1 MSLYITNVS
10 ATSSY
15 IYQQNTAIDIKASCF
30 DTNNSLCDSGTNCF
44 ITINNPNSTILVL
57 NQSMTRNLTYY
68 SYALS
73 DTQTTNLGEHS
84 VIIYCSGTTKG
95 YSVFNYEITQNGKPN
110 PTSGIIVLFI
120 ISFLIILFYLVTML
134 LYGLG
139 KIATLSFSLKD
150 LSLNFGGYFALFGL
164 YMLEPQYLGN
174 ADIHNFLLL
183 FIEIGSMTSVFLPLV
198 GFI

>member
-1 MSLYITNVS
+1 
-10 ATSSY
+10 
-15 IYQQNTAIDIKASCF
+15 
-30 DTNNSLCDSGTNCF
+30 
-44 ITINNPNSTILVL
+44 
-57 NQSMTRNLTYY
+57 
-68 SYALS
+68 
-73 DTQTTNLGEHS
+73 
-84 VIIYCSGTTKG
+84 
-95 YSVFNYEITQNGKPN
+95 
-110 PTSGIIVLFI
+110 
-120 ISFLIILFYLVTML
+120 ML

-198 GFI
+198 GFIVTYIKQKTKINMERGDHN